1 MKSILLLHG
10 ALGSKAQFAALTK
23 ELEQTKIVYSFN
35 FESHGGSGAKG
46 PFSIDS
52 LVENVRDFMDQNKLD
67 KIDLFGYSMG
77 GYVALK
83 YALKFPERIGKIST
97 LGTKFDWT
105 PESAA
110 NEIKRLNPELIEL
123 KVPVFAKLLKAEHH
137 PDDWKELMNNT
148 ANMMLDLGNGS
159 AMTEANFKEISSQVI
174 ICRGSND
181 EMVTKAESLKVV
193 QYLQNADYFELENTP
208 HALEKVELDKLV
220 ALCIEE

>member
-1 MKSILLLHG
+1 M
-10 ALGSKAQFAALTK
+10 
-23 ELEQTKIVYSFN
+23 
-35 FESHGGSGAKG
+35 
-46 PFSIDS
+46 
-52 LVENVRDFMDQNKLD
+52 
-67 KIDLFGYSMG
+67 
-77 GYVALK
+77 
-83 YALKFPERIGKIST
+83 
-97 LGTKFDWT
+97 
-105 PESAA
+105 
-110 NEIKRLNPELIEL
+110 IEL